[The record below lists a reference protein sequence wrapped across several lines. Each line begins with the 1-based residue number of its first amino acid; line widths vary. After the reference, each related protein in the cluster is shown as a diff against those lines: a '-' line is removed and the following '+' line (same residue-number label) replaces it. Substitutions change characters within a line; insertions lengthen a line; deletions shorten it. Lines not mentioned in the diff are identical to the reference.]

1 MIVRKVSVGQDYK
14 SDAMHYVLGQDV
26 LRGEY
31 KISLMLLK
39 DNGTVD
45 IWIKNTSGTMLWK
58 TFNSNMPISI
68 EYDIDF

>member
-1 MIVRKVSVGQDYK
+1 MIVRKVSIGQDYK

-39 DNGTVD
+39 DDGTVAV
-45 IWIKNTSGTMLWK
+45 WIKNANL
-58 TFNSNMPISI
+58 N
-68 EYDIDF
+68 

>member
-1 MIVRKVSVGQDYK
+1 MIVRKVSIGHDYK

-31 KISLMLLK
+31 KIDLLLLK
-39 DNGTVD
+39 DDGSVN
-45 IWIKNTSGTMLWK
+45 IWIKNHSGIMLWK

>member
-14 SDAMHYVLGQDV
+14 SDAMLYVLGQDV

-31 KISLMLLK
+31 KINLMMLK
-39 DNGTVD
+39 DDGSVH
-45 IWIKNTSGTMLWK
+45 IWIKNASGIMLWK